1 MSDSGA
7 NKVSV
12 LFQPRQAAER
22 PDKRGERERGRAKSR
37 ERRDVAM
44 IHRPGQEGEAGAL
57 QLLRVL

>member
-7 NKVSV
+7 SKVSV

-22 PDKRGERERGRAKSR
+22 PDKRGERGRAKSR
-37 ERRDVAM
+37 ERRDIAM